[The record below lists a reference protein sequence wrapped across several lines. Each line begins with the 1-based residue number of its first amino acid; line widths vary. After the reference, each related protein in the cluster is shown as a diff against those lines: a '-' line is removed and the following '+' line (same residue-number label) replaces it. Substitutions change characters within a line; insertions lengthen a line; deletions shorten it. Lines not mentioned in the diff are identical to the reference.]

1 MGTALTDRDG
11 DQDTPEVVEVEG
23 AMAEG
28 AAVAVAVAVEGE
40 GAVVVAAVARVHCIR
55 CVSGISCCVV
65 QVNCHIYTKDCP
77 YYGCAYLFLLVV
89 NFSAGAIY

>member
-28 AAVAVAVAVEGE
+28 AAVAVAVAVE